1 MMQQL
6 YNEKK
11 RVGWSTCC
19 NNQDIICRSRTV
31 QQHHWMLRDAKKK
44 KNSAPGV
51 SSKQPHCS
59 VYLCL
64 DNGRVSDRSLINS
77 GGSVAKRSVAL
88 CSEKG
93 KTHVK
98 GFLLQA
104 LFPAA
109 CSHPGAA
116 SAWEGERA
124 VWWDVIFDFISLPPS
139 LILPREEQEPLLW

>member
-1 MMQQL
+1 MQQL

-44 KNSAPGV
+44 NSAPGV

-64 DNGRVSDRSLINS
+64 DNSRVSDRSLINS

-139 LILPREEQEPLLW
+139 LILPREEREPLLW